1 MILDRMYLVIVY
13 HVQISKLQIP
23 SDDSRQNVPGYCIS
37 CTDIKTADTSDD
49 SRQNVPGYCISCTD
63 IKTADTPR

>member
-23 SDDSRQNVPGYCIS
+23 QMILDRMYLVIVYHVQISKLQIPPDDSRQNVPGYCLS
-37 CTDIKTADTSDD
+37 CTDIKTADTL
-49 SRQNVPGYCISCTD
+49 R
-63 IKTADTPR
+63 